1 MSDQENTIKL
11 GRMLQM
17 LERDRLL
24 SIIYDDIDKHDSLGC
39 KEALFEIEDEEVCE
53 LVEIELSKN
62 KNIDKVRSYWNDK
75 YQTCFL
81 VVDWE

>member
-1 MSDQENTIKL
+1 MSEQIKL
-11 GRMLQM
+11 GKMLAL
-17 LERDRLL
+17 LERDKLL
-24 SIIYDDIDKHDSLGC
+24 SIIYEDIDKHDSLGR
-39 KEALFEIEDEEVCE
+39 KEALIEIEDEEVCS

>member
-1 MSDQENTIKL
+1 MTENKL
-11 GRMLQM
+11 GKMLQL
-17 LERDRLL
+17 LERDKLL
-24 SIIYDDIDKHDSLGC
+24 TVIYNDIDKHDSLGC
-39 KEALFEIEDEEVCE
+39 KEALFEIEDEQVCE

-62 KNIDKVRSYWNDK
+62 KNISKVRSYWNDK

>member
-1 MSDQENTIKL
+1 MTENKL
-11 GRMLQM
+11 GKMLQL

-24 SIIYDDIDKHDSLGC
+24 SIIYDVIYKHESLGC
-39 KEALFEIEDEEVCE
+39 KEALLEIENEEVCE

>member
-1 MSDQENTIKL
+1 MAENKL
-11 GRMLQM
+11 GKMLHL
-17 LERDRLL
+17 LERDKLRTV
-24 SIIYDDIDKHDSLGC
+24 IYNDIDKHDSLGR
-39 KEALFEIEDEEVCE
+39 KEALFEIENPEVCS

>member
-1 MSDQENTIKL
+1 MAENKL
-11 GRMLQM
+11 GKMLHL
-17 LERDRLL
+17 LERDKLL
-24 SIIYDDIDKHDSLGC
+24 TVIYNDIDKHDSLGC

-62 KNIDKVRSYWNDK
+62 KNISKVRSYWNDK

-81 VVDWE
+81 VVDWS

>member
-1 MSDQENTIKL
+1 MTENKL
-11 GRMLQM
+11 GKMLQL
-17 LERDRLL
+17 LERDKLL
-24 SIIYDDIDKHDSLGC
+24 TVIYNDIDKRDSLGY
-39 KEALFEIEDEEVCE
+39 KESLFEIESPEVCE

-75 YQTCFL
+75 YQTCFI

>member
-1 MSDQENTIKL
+1 MSEQIKL
-11 GRMLQM
+11 GKMLAL
-17 LERDRLL
+17 LERDKLL
-24 SIIYDDIDKHDSLGC
+24 SIIYEDIDKRASLGYQ
-39 KEALFEIEDEEVCE
+39 EALFEIEDEEVCA

-81 VVDWE
+81 VIDWE